1 MFRPVKPFLLRRAL
15 VAVVAAAV
23 SVAVV
28 PASAQAGPLRPADDG
43 RPRSA
48 PQRGPAIPVAPA
60 APVALN
66 GTGTV
71 ASWGSNTM
79 GQLGNGSTSDAKTP
93 AQVSGLTAGTA
104 IASGLYTGYAVKSD
118 GTAWAWGYNTYGG
131 LGDGT
136 TTDRSTPVRVGTLA
150 NVIAVAGG
158 SFTGY
163 ALKSDGTVWAWGNG
177 YDGELGNGGTADSHT
192 PVRVGSLTGVT
203 AIAGSGGNG
212 YALKSDGTVWSWGLN
227 PSGQIGDG
235 TTTTRLSPVQ
245 VKNLTGVSA
254 IAAASGSETAY
265 AMKSDGTVWSWGD
278 NSSGQLGNGSTAAS
292 TGTAVQVKN
301 FTGATAIAAG
311 VSDGYALKSDGTVWS
326 WGDGY
331 YGQLGTGGTTQSAV
345 PVQVGGLTGI
355 AAIAAGGHSAYAT
368 RADGTARS
376 WGNNS
381 HGQLGNGTTTN
392 AKTPVVVST
401 LTSVIAVAANYES
414 SYALAGG
421 TIPVAGSVPPR
432 QLPGDGNP
440 CLPCPLV
447 QSGTGSGGDPVDT
460 SSGAFHER
468 YNDLS
473 VSGRGP
479 GLVWARSYNSVM
491 AADDGPLGY
500 GWHTG
505 YGARLVVNATTG
517 AVTVSQ
523 ENGAEVVFTSSSG
536 AYTAPAFVQAT
547 LVKNADG
554 TYTFTRHATQILRF
568 DSAGHLTAI
577 ADPNGE
583 KTTLSYAG
591 ALLSKV
597 TDSAGRALTVTYTGT
612 HITKVSDPLGN
623 AYTYAYD
630 SAGNL
635 TTVTAPDGGVTT
647 FAYDSAH
654 RVTSVLDPAQQSA
667 TTKHPTTNVYD
678 AKGRV
683 TSQTDALGR
692 VTTFAYTGDPY
703 SSAGGTT
710 VVLDPAGH
718 QTADTYQYGIRVSN
732 VRGFGTAAAVT
743 TTYAYDKATLAPTEV
758 TRTTAGDPN
767 AHRTTATYDTKG
779 NPTAQVDGLGREAD
793 TTYNAF
799 NEPLTKT
806 EPNPSSVGP
815 ARITT
820 TYAYDSKGNL
830 LSRSRPLYTSA
841 TASTN
846 QTVTYRHDDSAH
858 PGDVTS
864 VVDPLGKVTTTTYD
878 SAGNAATVTTP
889 QGRTTTYTYDAD
901 GHRKTTIAP
910 QGTVSGADP
919 AAYTTTFGYDPNGRL
934 TSTSVAAPGGPLVTS
949 EGYDLDGR
957 LTSSTDP
964 LGRVSHNT
972 YDLAGELST
981 ATQPDGSTR
990 QTTYWPDGTVK
1001 TRVDGLG
1008 KVTSYGA
1015 DTLGR
1020 VASVTDPLNR
1030 VTTYTYDAVDAVLTT
1045 TDPQNQVTTNT
1056 YDDAGQLLT
1065 TTYSDGVT
1073 PKVTR
1078 TYTGAGLAATTVD
1091 GSGTTT
1097 SAYDSLGR
1105 LTSQSMAGQTVGYG
1119 YDLAGRVTTLT
1130 YPNGKNVTRAYDGD
1144 GSLTGVTDW
1153 LGGAS
1158 TFGYDGGG
1166 RLATLTA
1173 PNGVT
1178 STIGHDAPGRTTG
1191 ITVANGGTTLAGL
1204 ADTWDAAGQLSGETS
1219 AGLGP
1224 DRGFGYDPDGRL
1236 TTDTGTTYAYDNA
1249 GQLTSNA
1256 GTTQA
1261 YDAAGQLTG
1270 SYTFDPR
1277 GNRTAAGTTAYSYD
1291 QANRLTSYTSGA
1303 TTAGYGYNGDGL
1315 RTTKKVGTTTST
1327 FAYDTVDGLP
1337 LLLADGTNFYLYGPG
1352 GTPIEQIGATS
1363 GTPTYLHADQLGS
1376 VRMLTAADG
1385 TVANT
1390 ATYTAYG
1397 VRTFA
1402 NAGGTTTPFG
1412 FAGQYTDAESGL
1424 LYLRAR
1430 YYDPATGQFLTR
1442 DPASSLSG
1450 SVYAYADGDPIGR
1463 KDPSGLWT
1471 GGICLTSHLAGIV
1484 FWSGQVCIQIDGH
1497 GDLGVTATAAGGV
1510 STPSFGA
1517 GVGLQGSN
1525 ADQIKDLNGPF
1536 CTVGASVGDE
1546 YFGGA
1551 DFSWGTDS
1559 QGRPVYV
1566 GELSGGVGAEGFPL
1580 PAEAHG
1586 GLSDTWSASFSIP
1599 KAWHWLTGLFD

>member
-1 MFRPVKPFLLRRAL
+1 MLRE
-15 VAVVAAAV
+15 AADQ
-23 SVAVV
+23 S
-28 PASAQAGPLRPADDG
+28 
-43 RPRSA
+43 RSA
-48 PQRGPAIPVAPA
+48 PQPGSAIPAAPA
-60 APVALN
+60 APTALN

-71 ASWGSNTM
+71 ASWGYNAM
-79 GQLGNGSTSDAKTP
+79 GQLGNGTTIDAKTP
-93 AQVSGLTAGTA
+93 AQVSGLTSSTA

-136 TTDRSTPVRVGTLA
+136 TTDRSTPVRVGTLT

-212 YALKSDGTVWSWGLN
+212 YALKSDGTVWSWGIN
-227 PSGQIGDG
+227 SSGQIGDG
-235 TTTTRLSPVQ
+235 TTTTRLAPVQ
-245 VKNLTGVSA
+245 VKNLPGVSA

-265 AMKSDGTVWSWGD
+265 AVKSDGTVWSWGD
-278 NSSGQLGNGSTAAS
+278 NASGQLGNGSTAANTS
-292 TGTAVQVKN
+292 TAVQVKN
-301 FTGATAIAAG
+301 FTGATAIAG
-311 VSDGYALKSDGTVWS
+311 GLSDGYALKSDGTVWS
-326 WGDGY
+326 WGDGS
-331 YGQLGTGGTTQSAV
+331 YGQLGNGGTTQSAV
-345 PVQVGGLTGI
+345 AVQVSGLTGI

-376 WGNNS
+376 WGSNS
-381 HGQLGNGTTTN
+381 NGQLGNGTTTN

-401 LTSVIAVAANYES
+401 LTSVIAVAANYNS
-414 SYALAGG
+414 AYALAGG
-421 TIPVAGSVPPR
+421 TIPAAGAVPPR

-468 YNDLS
+468 YTDLS
-473 VSGRGP
+473 VAGRGP

-505 YGARLVVNATTG
+505 YGARLITNATTG
-517 AVTVSQ
+517 AITVSQ
-523 ENGAEVVFTSSSG
+523 ENGAEVVFTNSSG
-536 AYTAPAFVQAT
+536 TYTAPARVQAT

-577 ADPNGE
+577 ADLNGE
-583 KTTLSYAG
+583 KTALTYAG

-612 HITKVSDPLGN
+612 HISKVSDPLGN

-647 FAYDSAH
+647 FGYDSAH

-678 AKGRV
+678 AKSRV
-683 TSQTDALGR
+683 TTQTDALGR
-692 VTTFAYTGDPY
+692 VTTFVYTGDPY

-718 QTADTYQYGIRVSN
+718 QTADIYQYGIRVSN

-743 TTYAYDKATLAPTEV
+743 TNYTYDKTTLAPTET

-779 NPTAQVDGLGREAD
+779 NPTAQVDGLGREVD

-830 LSRSRPLYTSA
+830 VSKSRPLYTSA

-846 QTVTYRHDDSAH
+846 QTVTYRHDASTH
-858 PGDVTS
+858 PGDVTGA
-864 VVDPLGKVTTTTYD
+864 VDPLGKITTTTYD
-878 SAGNAATVTTP
+878 SAGNVATVTTP
-889 QGRTTTYTYDAD
+889 QGRTTTHTYDAD
-901 GHRKTTIAP
+901 GHRITTIAP
-910 QGTVSGADP
+910 QGAVSGADP
-919 AAYTTTFGYDPNGRL
+919 AAYTTTFGYDTNGRP

-949 EGYDLDGR
+949 QAYDLDGR

-972 YDLAGELST
+972 YDLAGELIT

-1008 KVTSYGA
+1008 KITSYGA

-1030 VTTYTYDAVDAVLTT
+1030 VTTYTYDAADAVLIT
-1045 TDPQNQVTTNT
+1045 TDPQNQVTTNV
-1056 YDDAGQLLT
+1056 YDAAGQLLT

-1078 TYTGAGLAATTVD
+1078 TYNAGGLAATIVD

-1105 LTSQSMAGQTVGYG
+1105 LTSQSVAGQTVGYG
-1119 YDLAGRVTTLT
+1119 YDPAGRVTTLT
-1130 YPNGKNVTRAYDGD
+1130 YPNGKNVTRTYDGD
-1144 GSLTGVTDW
+1144 GSLTGVSDW

-1166 RLATLTA
+1166 RLATTTV
-1173 PNGVT
+1173 PNGIT
-1178 STIGHDAPGRTTG
+1178 TTIGHDAPGRTTG
-1191 ITVANGGTTLAGL
+1191 ITLANGGTTLGSL
-1204 ADTWDAAGQLSGETS
+1204 TDTWDTAGQLSSETS
-1219 AGLGP
+1219 AGLGA
-1224 DRGFGYDPDGRL
+1224 DRAFGYDTDGRL
-1236 TTDTGTTYAYDNA
+1236 TTDTDTAYAYDSA

-1270 SYTFDPR
+1270 AYTFDQR
-1277 GNRTAAGTTAYSYD
+1277 GNRTVAGTTAYSYD
-1291 QANRLTSYTSGA
+1291 QANRLTSYTADA
-1303 TTAGYGYNGDGL
+1303 TAAVYGYNGDGL

-1327 FAYDTVDGLP
+1327 FAYDTVEGLP

-1376 VRMLTAADG
+1376 VRVLTAADG

-1397 VRTFA
+1397 VRTFGT
-1402 NAGGTTTPFG
+1402 AGGTTTPFG

-1442 DPASSLSG
+1442 DPALPLSG
-1450 SVYAYADGDPIGR
+1450 SVYGYADGDPIGR

-1471 GGICLTSHLAGIV
+1471 GGICFTSHLGGLV

-1497 GDLGVTATAAGGV
+1497 GDLGVTGTMAGGG
-1510 STPSFGA
+1510 STPGLGA

-1525 ADQIKDLNGPF
+1525 ADQIKDLNGLF
-1536 CTVGASVGDE
+1536 CTAGFSAGAP

-1566 GELSGGVGAEGFPL
+1566 GELSGGVGAEGLPF
-1580 PAEAHG
+1580 PAEVHG
-1586 GLSDTWSASFSIP
+1586 GVSDTWSASFSIP
-1599 KAWHWLTGLFD
+1599 KVWNWLTSLFD